1 MWRRSNTHPEYGSLC
16 LAAALRRFESY
27 ERQDISG
34 ADGEGDGLRDFLKPA
49 CCSAVHA
56 FTPKACLPFIPIA
69 HIRLHRG
76 NQQPESH
83 TADIQKGLYHE
94 LGIGQ
99 VKFYLGLCTL
109 SAISSTLAEMLRY
122 SISSS
127 VLLIT

>member
-34 ADGEGDGLRDFLKPA
+34 AEGEGDFLEPA

-69 HIRLHRG
+69 RIRLHRG

>member
-34 ADGEGDGLRDFLKPA
+34 AEGDFLEPA

-99 VKFYLGLCTL
+99 VKFYLGQCTL

>member
-34 ADGEGDGLRDFLKPA
+34 AEGEGDFLEPA

-56 FTPKACLPFIPIA
+56 FTPTACLPFIPIA

-83 TADIQKGLYHE
+83 TADFQKGLYHE

>member
-1 MWRRSNTHPEYGSLC
+1 MWRRSNTHPEYGRLG
-16 LAAALRRFESY
+16 LVAALRRFESY
-27 ERQDISG
+27 ECQDISG
-34 ADGEGDGLRDFLKPA
+34 ADGEGGGLRDFLKPA
-49 CCSAVHA
+49 CYSAVHA
-56 FTPKACLPFIPIA
+56 FIPIA

-83 TADIQKGLYHE
+83 TVDIQKGLYHE

-99 VKFYLGLCTL
+99 VKFYWEQCTL